1 MVSKQ
6 LLGKTCRNWEQ
17 EPHKQKGEKEG
28 SQGRV
33 LNVRKSFRDEQL

>member
-6 LLGKTCRNWEQ
+6 LLGKTCKNWNKS
-17 EPHKQKGEKEG
+17 PTDRKGKKEG

-33 LNVRKSFRDEQL
+33 QKSESFRDEQL